1 MRFSAFLMLSLAVAG
16 CAGTYSWQSRVP
28 ERMRTVA
35 VPVFRN
41 ESSVTEFGSIATR
54 QLLREFQREGTF
66 KIASVDA
73 CALEIQGV
81 VKHVGVDMLGYN
93 RRAGLRIANYDIC
106 ADVEISVVDKTSGK
120 LLVDNKIYNA
130 RATFSASDDYATSR
144 RDSSGRLAE
153 DLARQVVDDVLDMK
167 W

>member
-1 MRFSAFLMLSLAVAG
+1 MRFSAFLTLSLAFAG

-41 ESSVTEFGSIATR
+41 ESAVTEFGSIATR

-66 KIASVDA
+66 KIAPADA

-130 RATFSASDDYATSR
+130 KATFIANDDYATSR
-144 RDSSGRLAE
+144 RDASGRLAE